1 MSFPRFTAARS
12 RMPWLVLSVA
22 VVALMLLPLV
32 GILFGLFAPI
42 TDTWRHIQDTL
53 LLGYIQETAIV
64 VGGVLLV
71 TCTLASG
78 LAWLVTATEFPGRK
92 FLSIALVVPLAI
104 PPYIAGY
111 TYVAM
116 TSYTGPIQVTA
127 RNLGITIPPKLM
139 DIQNVPGAIA
149 VFSLFLY
156 PYIYLVVRAFLDR
169 QAGSLIEASRMLGA
183 GPARTYFR
191 VILPLTRNAVIA
203 GATLVAFEVLSDY
216 GLSQYF
222 GLNVFTTAIFKSW
235 LGFQDVNA
243 ALKLA
248 AILLLVVTII
258 SLGEKA
264 LRGSRSSS
272 YASGRV
278 TPIKRRE
285 LGGVGKIGAML
296 LGWGTLA
303 FALIIPMA
311 QMIYWAIL
319 SLPNIRTEGLL
330 EAATTT
336 MWVAAIGA
344 LLTTVFAV
352 IVANHQRLWPTR
364 LSRLLAR
371 ITVMGYSVP
380 STVIALAILSV
391 ALWIDA
397 HSPLQLMLSP
407 MIIVIAYVIR
417 YLAVSMQSAESG
429 FDRIGVKFNESARM
443 LGSGPTRAFFRV
455 DLPMMSTAV
464 FGAFLLAFIDMVKEL
479 AIVLILRPFNFNTLA
494 TRVFE
499 YANDEKI
506 PESSLASLMIII
518 IALIPLL
525 ILLWRQRTGDAPSAA
540 STTPHT
546 PPTGKPAP
554 ITGADLPKDKEH

>member
-1 MSFPRFTAARS
+1 MSFPQLASARS
-12 RMPWLVLSVA
+12 RAPWLILSVA

-32 GILFGLFAPI
+32 GILFGLFAPVS
-42 TDTWRHIQDTL
+42 DTWRHIQDTL
-53 LLGYIQETAIV
+53 LLGYVKETAIV

-71 TCTLASG
+71 TCTLASA

-92 FLSIALVVPLAI
+92 FLSVALVVPLAI

-127 RNLGITIPPKLM
+127 RDLGINLPPELM
-139 DIQNVPGAIA
+139 DIQNVPGAIV

-169 QAGSLIEASRMLGA
+169 QAGALIEASRMLGA
-183 GPARTYFR
+183 GPFRTYFR

-248 AILLLVVTII
+248 AILLLVVTVI
-258 SLGEKA
+258 SIGEKA

-278 TPIKRRE
+278 TPIKRRQ
-285 LGGVGKIGAML
+285 LSGVGKIAAML
-296 LGWGTLA
+296 LAWGTLA
-303 FALIIPMA
+303 FALIIPVA
-311 QMIYWAIL
+311 QMVYWAIL
-319 SLPNIRTEGLL
+319 SLPRIRTEGLL

-336 MWVAAIGA
+336 VWVAALGA
-344 LLTTVFAV
+344 LLTTVFAI
-352 IVANHQRLWPTR
+352 IVANHQRLWPSR
-364 LSRLLAR
+364 LSKLLAR
-371 ITVMGYSVP
+371 VTVMGYSVP

-407 MIIVIAYVIR
+407 MIIVIGYVIR
-417 YLAVSMQSAESG
+417 YLAVSMQAVESG

-443 LGSGPTRAFFRV
+443 LGSGPTQAFFRV
-455 DLPMMSTAV
+455 DMPLMSTAV

-506 PESSLASLMIII
+506 PESSLASLLIIL
-518 IALIPLL
+518 IAVIPLL
-525 ILLWRQRTGDAPSAA
+525 VLLWRQRAAGTANTVNTTSDTDSA
-540 STTPHT
+540 
-546 PPTGKPAP
+546 
-554 ITGADLPKDKEH
+554 KEH